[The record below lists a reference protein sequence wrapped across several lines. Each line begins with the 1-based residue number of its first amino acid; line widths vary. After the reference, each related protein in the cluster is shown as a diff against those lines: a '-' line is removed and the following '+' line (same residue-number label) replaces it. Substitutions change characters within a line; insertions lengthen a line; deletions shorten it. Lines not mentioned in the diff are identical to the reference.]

1 MQITNVSKAR
11 LVLSTNDVLE
21 VGGVVDAPDFDSEH
35 IVMKAWLDAGLIK
48 VVDTENAA
56 DAKPVSKMKVEEL
69 EAYIIDNGG
78 EFAETDNKPELLI
91 IAQAIEDDK
100 NDED

>member
-1 MQITNVSKAR
+1 MQITNVSKSR
-11 LVLSTNDVLE
+11 LVLATGE
-21 VGGVVDAPDFDSEH
+21 VVEAGSVIDAPSFDDKH
-35 IVMKAWLDAGLIK
+35 VVMKAWIDAGLIK

-69 EAYIIDNGG
+69 AAYIIENGG
-78 EFAETDNKPELLI
+78 EFASTDNKPELLI

-100 NDED
+100 NDKD